1 MTLPPDFQF
10 SQTNLQDY
18 VDCARRFELRY
29 LLHVQWPA
37 PISEP
42 VQLHEQ
48 HMLQGHRFHRMVQ
61 QHLAGI
67 PAQHL
72 TPGPEDTDL
81 QRWWQHYLEYKPLD
95 GLPEQRY
102 PEHLLSAPLAG
113 FRLVAQYDLVAVEPG
128 QRVVILDW
136 KTQRKKPSLSSQKN
150 RLQTRLYPFL
160 MVMAGERLNGGQPLQ
175 PEQVELIYW
184 FTEFPTEP
192 QRIPYSASQYEA
204 DRRDLAG
211 LITTLSQQQ
220 PGEFPLTPR
229 RERCAFCNYRSLC
242 DRGVKAGDWQQANE
256 ELQEEPPRPLEID
269 FDQIGEISF

>member
-1 MTLPPDFQF
+1 MLQVIVSIAWYSSLAGLPA
-10 SQTNLQDY
+10 QT
-18 VDCARRFELRY
+18 RRPAGRYRSERCWRITLRY
-29 LLHVQWPA
+29 KRWNGLPGHATRACYPHR
-37 PISEP
+37 SP
-42 VQLHEQ
+42 VL
-48 HMLQGHRFHRMVQ
+48 
-61 QHLAGI
+61 
-67 PAQHL
+67 
-72 TPGPEDTDL
+72 PGPNT
-81 QRWWQHYLEYKPLD
+81 PV
-95 GLPEQRY
+95 
-102 PEHLLSAPLAG
+102 AG
-113 FRLVAQYDLVAVEPG
+113 SPG
-128 QRVVILDW
+128 SGWCSDW

-229 RERCAFCNYRSLC
+229 RERCAFFN
-242 DRGVKAGDWQQANE
+242 
-256 ELQEEPPRPLEID
+256 
-269 FDQIGEISF
+269 